1 MEPMKL
7 LTAVLILL
15 SYLRLTAADFNA
27 GFDQAN
33 KLYEQGKYEQAAA
46 AYEALIQ
53 QGAIS
58 PAIYFNLGNA
68 WFKAGQTGR
77 AIAAYRE
84 AEELAPRDPSVR
96 FNLQFARKKVTGSE
110 MRTGENWRAIAN
122 NLTLNEWTTIAVISL
137 WIWFLVL
144 ILREVRPSWR
154 ASLRNT
160 SIVLGLVFLI
170 AAGLLY
176 ASYQNEAHA
185 NTAVVVSTNAVVRY
199 GPLDESQVFYQLRDG
214 SEVNV
219 LDEKRTGEKQSWL
232 QVQDASR
239 RTGWLKKQDV
249 IVINGGN
256 GISPAT

>member
-1 MEPMKL
+1 MEGMKVF
-7 LTAVLILL
+7 AVLLL
-15 SYLRLTAADFNA
+15 SCLSLLAADFSA

-33 KLYEQGKYEQAAA
+33 KLYEQGKYEEAAG
-46 AYEALIQ
+46 AYQALIQ

-84 AEELAPRDPSVR
+84 AEQLSPRDPSVR

-110 MRTGENWRAIAN
+110 IRTGGGWRDAVN
-122 NLTLNEWTTIAVISL
+122 NLTLNEWTIAAVIAF
-137 WIWFLVL
+137 WIWFMVL
-144 ILREVRPSWR
+144 ILREVRPAWR
-154 ASLRNT
+154 TGLRNT
-160 SIVLGLVFLI
+160 SVTLGLVFLA
-170 AAGLLY
+170 AAGLFY
-176 ASYQNEAHA
+176 ASYHAETHA
-185 NTAVVVSTNAVVRY
+185 NSAVVVSPNAIVRY

-239 RTGWLKKQDV
+239 RTGWVKKQDV
-249 IVINGGN
+249 IMINGG
-256 GISPAT
+256 STVMPAT